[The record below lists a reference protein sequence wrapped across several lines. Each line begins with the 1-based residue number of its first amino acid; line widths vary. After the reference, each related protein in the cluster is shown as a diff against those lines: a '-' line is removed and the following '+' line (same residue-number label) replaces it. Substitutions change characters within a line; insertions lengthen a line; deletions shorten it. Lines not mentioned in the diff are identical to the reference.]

1 MVKKQKGSVM
11 RIRALLAA
19 LCCVAGLV
27 FVTGCDSPEKG
38 FKEWQKAIVKGDV
51 AAAKARTAKGARE
64 YIHVL
69 VEEIRNDAGKKKDLE
84 NTKVVSC
91 TRNGDTAVL
100 TLKDGKGQEDKIKM
114 VQEDGEWKVKDVK

>member
-51 AAAKARTAKGARE
+51 AAAKARTAKQYEAD
-64 YIHVL
+64 
-69 VEEIRNDAGKKKDLE
+69 VEKILKEFKNDSDEKKRLE
-84 NTKVVSC
+84 ESKIVKC
-91 TRNGDTAVL
+91 E
-100 TLKDGKGQEDKIKM
+100 KDGDKATLTVKWGDHEERIKM
-114 VQEDGEWKVKDVK
+114 VKEDGKWKVK